1 MPTIIDFAKIAKVDG
16 VKNFILIRKDGQV
29 MTHNM
34 ENPEALS
41 PFIVLCGLNADA
53 IGVSLSLEQMT
64 NITVTRENKEHLH
77 IFPAGN
83 YFAAVFQKSDAY
95 TPDVIKSISKF
106 INTVIAQPKKTV
118 GRTTFVS
125 KLD

>member
-1 MPTIIDFAKIAKVDG
+1 MPTILDFAKIVKVEG

-34 ENPEALS
+34 EHPESLS

-53 IGVSLSLEQMT
+53 IGLSLELQQMV
-64 NITVTRENKEHLH
+64 NITVMRENKEHLH

-83 YFAAVFQKSDAY
+83 YFAAVFQQADAY
-95 TPDVIKSISKF
+95 TPDVVKSISKF
-106 INTVIAQPKKTV
+106 IGTVITQPRKTG